1 MPAEQGSGF
10 ASRWRRL
17 WRIDP
22 RSLAAFRIGAGSIL
36 LVDLVLRLG
45 DWRDHYTD
53 LGVMPR
59 DAVIAWL
66 GASARA
72 SLHMLS
78 DAPAWSL
85 GLFAVHLL
93 AAAALAAGWRTRIAT
108 VVCWILTTSL
118 HARDPA
124 VVHGGDTLLRIL
136 LFWSMFLPLG
146 ARWSLDA
153 RSRRSKGRVAEP
165 GLVPCA
171 AILLQVC
178 FVYWFTVALKWTPA
192 WLGER
197 TAVAMAL
204 DLDYMV
210 TSWGR
215 LLRDHP
221 ELLAWLT
228 TATLAL
234 EAIGPLLALSPY
246 ATGPIRF
253 VVVLVFVEFH
263 LLGLGAAIH
272 LGIFPWVAACAWL
285 LFLPTWLWRRVL
297 RAPDAG
303 ETAAAAHRRGG
314 ARPLRDAVVGL
325 LLVLV
330 LLLNLV
336 SVWPD
341 RLGWLLPAPLR
352 AASRVLGLNQSWQ
365 LFAPSP
371 PSEDGWYVMPGLLE
385 SGEVVDVWSG
395 GGVRFDKP
403 DDVAANYGGGR
414 WVKLLSNLSMSQFS
428 ALRPPFLRWLC
439 RRWNEDAPSGRRL
452 TQVDLYFVI
461 ERFEAPEAQPEPIF
475 LLGARC
481 LEEAQNTASGLSGET
496 PLEDSRRVGSS
507 VRLSVRLARDR
518 LGLDL
523 HQVLL
528 ADRLGSQQRVGG
540 RAAAEDLAVHLGDR
554 LPVGELPHEDSSTDH
569 VVERGAELGQ
579 RALDLGEHVTCL
591 LGGVARRD
599 DRAVVGGRGRPRDDD
614 PVAGTQGAAVA
625 EPRLPREPDA
635 RPPEAAGAISHAQSL
650 LLQPSVL
657 TQHLDRVDTC
667 GLV

>member
-1 MPAEQGSGF
+1 M
-10 ASRWRRL
+10 
-17 WRIDP
+17 
-22 RSLAAFRIGAGSIL
+22 
-36 LVDLVLRLG
+36 
-45 DWRDHYTD
+45 
-53 LGVMPR
+53 
-59 DAVIAWL
+59 
-66 GASARA
+66 
-72 SLHMLS
+72 
-78 DAPAWSL
+78 
-85 GLFAVHLL
+85 
-93 AAAALAAGWRTRIAT
+93 
-108 VVCWILTTSL
+108 
-118 HARDPA
+118 
-124 VVHGGDTLLRIL
+124 
-136 LFWSMFLPLG
+136 
-146 ARWSLDA
+146 
-153 RSRRSKGRVAEP
+153 
-165 GLVPCA
+165 PCA

-215 LLRDHP
+215 LLRDYP

-303 ETAAAAHRRGG
+303 ETAAAADGRFG
-314 ARPLRDAVVGL
+314 AHPLRNAVVGL

-336 SVWPD
+336 SVWPG

-352 AASRVLGLNQSWQ
+352 TASRVLGLNQSWQ

-395 GGVRFDKP
+395 GEVRFDKP
-403 DDVAANYGGGR
+403 ADVAANYRGGR
-414 WVKLLSNLSMSQFS
+414 WVKLLSNLSMSRFS
-428 ALRPPFLRWLC
+428 ALRPPFVRWLC
-439 RRWNEDAPSGRRL
+439 RGWNEDAPSGRRL
-452 TQVDLYFVI
+452 TQVDVYFVI
-461 ERFEAPEAQPEPIF
+461 ERFETPEAQPEPIF

-481 LEEAQNTASGLSGET
+481 LDEAQNTASGLSGE
-496 PLEDSRRVGSS
+496 
-507 VRLSVRLARDR
+507 
-518 LGLDL
+518 
-523 HQVLL
+523 
-528 ADRLGSQQRVGG
+528 
-540 RAAAEDLAVHLGDR
+540 
-554 LPVGELPHEDSSTDH
+554 PVP
-569 VVERGAELGQ
+569 
-579 RALDLGEHVTCL
+579 
-591 LGGVARRD
+591 
-599 DRAVVGGRGRPRDDD
+599 P
-614 PVAGTQGAAVA
+614 GTGNGAAVSRKSQRPSRAASSATASRSRLSKIGMPSPTSTSRWTGCETPSTCEGNTSLATSDPSTATPRSRRKRTEEAWSPA
-625 EPRLPREPDA
+625 ERSDTSHGPSAA
-635 RPPEAAGAISHAQSL
+635 RRAQRPVRTSRASPGPTSIPVCSSQAARSSG
-650 LLQPSVL
+650 
-657 TQHLDRVDTC
+657 
-667 GLV
+667 